1 MAKRGNA
8 LTVDIFKCEIKKL
21 KHEFCESFTVLKNS
35 ISDEISQLRAEF
47 QTLQSA
53 MPELTKME
61 VKKQLQEV
69 QVHIDESIQFSVGCE
84 LEKQISEIQKQI
96 DCLKAQQ
103 ESQLKLSEN
112 NASYSYN
119 FNVLLHGIQES
130 PGREDCLD
138 VVKSK
143 LIELGVDHQI
153 LADLEGTAHRLGKE
167 RTSNSKPR
175 PIVFKMM
182 RRPSKDTIISLSKE
196 KFSNQ
201 IVAPYFS
208 RHLPPFIAH
217 KTRRSR
223 TTIAT

>member
-1 MAKRGNA
+1 
-8 LTVDIFKCEIKKL
+8 
-21 KHEFCESFTVLKNS
+21 FCESFTVLKNS

-69 QVHIDESIQFSVGCE
+69 QVHIDESIQVSVGCE

-112 NASYSYN
+112 NDSYSYN

-143 LIELGVDHQI
+143 LIELIDIG
-153 LADLEGTAHRLGKE
+153 
-167 RTSNSKPR
+167 
-175 PIVFKMM
+175 
-182 RRPSKDTIISLSKE
+182 
-196 KFSNQ
+196 
-201 IVAPYFS
+201 
-208 RHLPPFIAH
+208 
-217 KTRRSR
+217 
-223 TTIAT
+223 